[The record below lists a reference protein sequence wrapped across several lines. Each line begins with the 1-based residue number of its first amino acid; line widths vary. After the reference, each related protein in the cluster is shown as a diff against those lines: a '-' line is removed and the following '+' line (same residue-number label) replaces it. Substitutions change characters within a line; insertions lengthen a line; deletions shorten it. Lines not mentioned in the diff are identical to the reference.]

1 MDYTVHGVAK
11 SQTQVSDFHFH
22 FAVYSHFLFFNNS
35 ATWEAQKMHVKVS
48 WKSLSYVWVFATPW
62 TV

>member
-22 FAVYSHFLFFNNS
+22 FAVYSHFLFFNIKGKKQS
-35 ATWEAQKMHVKVS
+35 QRWIEIYHMC
-48 WKSLSYVWVFATPW
+48 
-62 TV
+62 